1 MDQIEKPADA
11 KEASREIKVLQRF
24 VEVYCREHHGTEWT
38 GLCFDCADLL
48 AYALECLDRCPLDP
62 KPRCKA
68 CPVHCYTPEYRR
80 KIREVMRFSGTY
92 FLKRGRLDWLIR
104 YFLT

>member
-1 MDQIEKPADA
+1 MDRREKPP
-11 KEASREIKVLQRF
+11 ESSREIKVLQRF

-48 AYALECLDRCPLDP
+48 AYALERLDHCPLDP

-68 CPVHCYTPEYRR
+68 CPVHCYKPEYRR

-92 FLKRGRLDWLIR
+92 FVKRGRIDWLIR